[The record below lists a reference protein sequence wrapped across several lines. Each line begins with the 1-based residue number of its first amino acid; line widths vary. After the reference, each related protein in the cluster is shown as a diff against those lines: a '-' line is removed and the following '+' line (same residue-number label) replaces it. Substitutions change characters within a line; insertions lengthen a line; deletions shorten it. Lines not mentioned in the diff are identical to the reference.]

1 MVKKTEANDDSQEQR
16 VKELET
22 IRKRLAELERGQK
35 LGLVWRDIPED
46 VETLLRDEMPI
57 LTRESKLD
65 VVGPMRG
72 ELAHVLIEGDNL
84 HALHVLQ
91 ATHRSA
97 VDVIYIDPPYNTGSQ
112 SWKYNNNYVDKDDD
126 FRHSKW
132 ISFMNKRLLLAKQLL
147 RETGVLVVAIDDYE
161 IHTLRLLMD
170 QIFGEQNR
178 LGSVV
183 VQHNPRGRNDDKFFA
198 TSHEYLLVYALDATK
213 AAVGNFPL
221 TEDDVAAYNKEDK
234 ISSYN
239 LASFI
244 RTGNNSTRE
253 SRPNLFYPIYFNPL
267 NKTLSL
273 TKRPKDIELLP
284 KNEAGEEKTWRWG
297 RETFDELKSTELLV
311 REVKGQYRI
320 FKKRRL
326 VDGQGKRP
334 KTIWTD
340 SKYDASGSGIMIL
353 QKIFGKKDVFPYPKS
368 LYAVED
374 ILFLLT
380 KPDSVVVDFFAGSGT
395 TLHAVCELNAQDD
408 GTRRC
413 LLITNDEGGIC
424 REVTQPRVKAVL
436 TGKWKTGKHDPLPGS
451 LSFYKTGFIK
461 RLKSPDRMRTEI
473 AKHTIDLIAIKE
485 GAGTTVS
492 RTADLTVLYGL
503 DKTIAVVTSLDPD
516 HVKLCVNADNKVR
529 EGDHKTVYLF
539 TWSNQGVEEEIAAL
553 WPGWMVQPLPSE
565 MLAALRR
572 NAPRPSLFDVD
583 GGAQ

>member
-1 MVKKTEANDDSQEQR
+1 MAKKVEEKSDVPDPRIA
-16 VKELET
+16 ELET
-22 IRKRLAELERGQK
+22 IRKRLAELERAQK

-46 VETLLRDEMPI
+46 VETRLRDEMPV
-57 LTRESKLD
+57 LTSEAKLD
-65 VVGPMRG
+65 VVGPVRG

-91 ATHRSA
+91 ATHRNS

-112 SWKYNNNYVDKDDD
+112 SWKYNNNYVDKDDE

-198 TSHEYLLVYALDATK
+198 TSHEYLLVYALDTTK

-221 TEDDVAAYNKEDK
+221 TDDDVAAYNKEDK

-253 SRPNLFYPIYFNPL
+253 SRPNLFYPIYFNPVS
-267 NKTLSL
+267 KTLSL

-311 REVKGQYRI
+311 REVKGEYRI

-368 LYAVED
+368 LYAVKD
-374 ILFLLT
+374 ILYLLT

-408 GTRRC
+408 GIRRC
-413 LLITNDEGGIC
+413 ILVTNDEGGIC

-451 LSFYKTGFIK
+451 LFFYKTGFIK
-461 RLKSPDRMRTEI
+461 RSKSPDRMRTEI
-473 AKHTIDLIAIKE
+473 AKHTVDLIALKE

-492 RTADLTVLYGL
+492 RTADLTVLRGL
-503 DKTIAVVTSLDPD
+503 SKTIAVVPGLDPD
-516 HVKLCVNADNKVR
+516 HVKLYANAEKKVR
-529 EGDHKTVYLF
+529 EGDNKTVYLF
-539 TWSNQGVEEEIAAL
+539 TWSNQGVEEETAGL
-553 WPGWMVQPLPSE
+553 WPGWTVEPLPAE

-572 NAPRPSLFDVD
+572 NAPSPRLFDGD
-583 GGAQ
+583 GGSR